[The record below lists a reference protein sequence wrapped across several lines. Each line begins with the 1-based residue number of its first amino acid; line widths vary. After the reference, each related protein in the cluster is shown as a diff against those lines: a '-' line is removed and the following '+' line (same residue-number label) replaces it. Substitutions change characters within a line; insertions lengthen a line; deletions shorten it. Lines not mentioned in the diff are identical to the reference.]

1 MRSKKATNVLH
12 VRIEKGVLL
21 LRLGDLYW
29 NREKYDDAKRCYGE
43 AIGLLD
49 KDREDYGQMAR
60 RSEILDE
67 LVPYTNAVQLQD
79 SLQVLAKM
87 PEAQRN
93 AAIDRVIKALKKKEK
108 EEETCWRCNQ
118 QDRNHKTISILPLTH
133 RKG

>member
-1 MRSKKATNVLH
+1 M
-12 VRIEKGVLL
+12 LL
-21 LRLGDLYW
+21 LKLGDLYW

-79 SLQVLAKM
+79 SLQEMCIRDSSKR
-87 PEAQRN
+87 QR
-93 AAIDRVIKALKKKEK
+93 
-108 EEETCWRCNQ
+108 
-118 QDRNHKTISILPLTH
+118 
-133 RKG
+133 